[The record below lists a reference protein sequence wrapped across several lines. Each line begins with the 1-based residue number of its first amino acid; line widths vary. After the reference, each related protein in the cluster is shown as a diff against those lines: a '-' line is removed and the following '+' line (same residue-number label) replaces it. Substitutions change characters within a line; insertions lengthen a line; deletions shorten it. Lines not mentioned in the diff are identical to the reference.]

1 MTPPRLVLKPGR
13 EKSLL
18 RRHPWIFSGAVE
30 RVEGAPE
37 AGGEV
42 LVVDSRGRALAVAGY
57 SPASQIAARV
67 WSFDPEEPVDAAF
80 FRRRIAAALEYRRT
94 LGLLEPS
101 GGCRLIFSEGDG
113 LPGIVADRYGDLV
126 VVQFL
131 SAPAEFHRETV
142 ADELTAAGFRTVF
155 ERSDAS
161 IRRKEGLPE
170 RSGIMRGAEPP
181 AEAIV
186 EEAGERY
193 CVDVRHGQKTGFYFD
208 LRDARELVRRIAPG
222 RTVLNAFSYTGAFGV
237 AALRAGARSAA
248 NIDSSRPALRAAER
262 NCELNSLPAAECV
275 CADVFTELRRRAAAG
290 EKYDL
295 VILDPPKLIPSQRD
309 LVRGC
314 RAYQDLARLGFA
326 VTAPGGFLLNLS
338 CSGLLTMDLLEKIT
352 AAAAL
357 EAGVSARLAATVR
370 QAADHPVD
378 TAVPEG
384 AYLKGRL
391 NCVASAGK

>member
-1 MTPPRLVLKPGR
+1 MTTARVVLKPGR

-30 RVEGAPE
+30 RVEGDPAPGAE
-37 AGGEV
+37 LIVADAKGN
-42 LVVDSRGRALAVAGY
+42 ALAVAGY

-67 WSFDPEEPVDAAF
+67 WSFDPDEAVDAAF
-80 FRRRIAAALEYRRT
+80 FRRRIASALAYRRR

-131 SAPAEFHRETV
+131 SAPAELHRETV
-142 ADELTAAGFRTVF
+142 ADELLAAGFRGVF

-161 IRRKEGLPE
+161 IRRKEGLSE
-170 RSGIMRGAEPP
+170 RSGVMRGAEPP
-181 AEAIV
+181 AEIVV

-208 LRDARELVRRIAPG
+208 LREAREVVRRLAPG
-222 RTVLNAFSYTGAFGV
+222 TRVLNAFSYTGAFAV
-237 AALRAGARSAA
+237 AALRAGARSAV

-262 NCELNSLPAAECV
+262 NCELNGLAFCENV
-275 CADVFTELRRRAAAG
+275 CADVFEELRRRAAAN

-295 VILDPPKLIPSQRD
+295 VIIDPPKLIASQRD

-326 VTAPGGFLLNLS
+326 VTAPGGFMLNLS
-338 CSGLLTMDLLEKIT
+338 CSGLLTMELLEKIT

-357 EAGVSARLAATVR
+357 EAGVSARLAGTVR

-391 NCVASAGK
+391 NYVAAACE